1 MQKNLLFIIGTRPEL
16 IKVFP
21 IINYLKKNNYTHFK
35 IVSTGQHKDLL
46 ETYWKVFDIQPD
58 YKLEIIKKGQNLS
71 RLTAKAI
78 VAIDNLIDKIKEEF
92 IPDIILSQGDTTTVM
107 ASSMVAFY
115 HQIKFAHIEAGLRS
129 FDLHQPFPE
138 EFNRKVA
145 SITTEYHFAPTEIS
159 KQNLLTE
166 NTPKNKIYVVGN
178 TVIDTLQYFINTG
191 ILNKHCFTNHQL
203 KKLDDIT
210 SKKLVLITCHRREN
224 HHQLNHLID
233 AIDELSNKNLDLTFV
248 WAVHPNPNVK
258 DKVESSSLVSKK
270 NIIITSPLDYL
281 DLLKVLQNCNIAI
294 SDSGGIQEEAPSFKV
309 PVLILRETTERPE
322 ALNLGISKLVG
333 MNKTVIIDNFNHFKP
348 KFDLKN
354 TNPYGDGKSSEK
366 IIKILLQKNDN
377 YVK

>member
-92 IPDIILSQGDTTTVM
+92 I
-107 ASSMVAFY
+107 
-115 HQIKFAHIEAGLRS
+115 
-129 FDLHQPFPE
+129 
-138 EFNRKVA
+138 RKVA